1 MLFKIICVGK
11 IKEEYYSSQIQELCK
26 QINKKNRVEIIQS
39 EDEKIPKNASDAV
52 KQKII
57 ETESRNSLAS
67 IGKNDFVIAL
77 CIEGKKYTTEQFAAI
92 IRQAEEREYE
102 AVSFLIGG
110 SLGTSTEL
118 VRRADVKMSFSD
130 MTFPHQLMRVMLLD
144 QIRVIDGIGTIEL
157 FRKGNQADL
166 VR

>member
-11 IKEEYYSSQIQELCK
+11 IKEEYYRSQIQELCK

-77 CIEGKKYTTEQFAAI
+77 CIEGKKYITEQFAAI

-110 SLGTSTEL
+110 SLGTSNEL
-118 VRRADVKMSFSD
+118 IRRADVKMSFSD

-144 QIRVIDGIGTIEL
+144 QIRIICD
-157 FRKGNQADL
+157 K
-166 VR
+166 

>member
-11 IKEEYYSSQIQELCK
+11 IKEEYYSSQRQYLFK
-26 QINKKNRVEIIQS
+26 QINKHYMVEIIQS
-39 EDEKIPKNASDAV
+39 VDAKLPQKASDAV

-110 SLGTSTEL
+110 SLGTSNEL
-118 VRRADVKMSFSD
+118 IRRADVKMSFSD

-144 QIRVIDGIGTIEL
+144 QIRIICD
-157 FRKGNQADL
+157 K
-166 VR
+166 

>member
-57 ETESRNSLAS
+57 ETESRNSLVS

-110 SLGTSTEL
+110 SLGTSNEL
-118 VRRADVKMSFSD
+118 IRRADVKMSFSD
-130 MTFPHQLMRVMLLD
+130 MTFPHQLMRIMLLD
-144 QIRVIDGIGTIEL
+144 QIRIICD
-157 FRKGNQADL
+157 K
-166 VR
+166 

>member
-39 EDEKIPKNASDAV
+39 EDEKISKNASDAV

-144 QIRVIDGIGTIEL
+144 QIRIICD
-157 FRKGNQADL
+157 K
-166 VR
+166 

>member
-92 IRQAEEREYE
+92 IRQAEAREYE

-110 SLGTSTEL
+110 SLGTSNEL
-118 VRRADVKMSFSD
+118 IRRADVKMSFSD

-144 QIRVIDGIGTIEL
+144 QIRIICD
-157 FRKGNQADL
+157 K
-166 VR
+166 

>member
-67 IGKNDFVIAL
+67 IGKKDFVIAL

-110 SLGTSTEL
+110 SLGTSNEL
-118 VRRADVKMSFSD
+118 IRRADVKMSFSD

-144 QIRVIDGIGTIEL
+144 QIRIICD
-157 FRKGNQADL
+157 K
-166 VR
+166 

>member
-26 QINKKNRVEIIQS
+26 QINKKNRLEIIQS

-110 SLGTSTEL
+110 SLGTSNEL
-118 VRRADVKMSFSD
+118 IRRADVKMSFSD

-144 QIRVIDGIGTIEL
+144 QIRIICD
-157 FRKGNQADL
+157 K
-166 VR
+166 

>member
-110 SLGTSTEL
+110 SLGTSNEL
-118 VRRADVKMSFSD
+118 VRCADVKMSFSD

-144 QIRVIDGIGTIEL
+144 QIRIICD
-157 FRKGNQADL
+157 KYCCY
-166 VR
+166 

>member
-110 SLGTSTEL
+110 SLGTSNEL
-118 VRRADVKMSFSD
+118 VRCADVKMSFSD

-144 QIRVIDGIGTIEL
+144 QIRIICDM
-157 FRKGNQADL
+157 
-166 VR
+166 

>member
-110 SLGTSTEL
+110 SLGTSNEL
-118 VRRADVKMSFSD
+118 VRCADVKMSFSD
-130 MTFPHQLMRVMLLD
+130 MTFPHQLMRVILCE
-144 QIRVIDGIGTIEL
+144 QIYRG
-157 FRKGNQADL
+157 FRISNKEPYHK
-166 VR
+166 

>member
-92 IRQAEEREYE
+92 IRQAEELEYE

-110 SLGTSTEL
+110 SLGTSNEL

-144 QIRVIDGIGTIEL
+144 QIRIICD
-157 FRKGNQADL
+157 K
-166 VR
+166 

>member
-1 MLFKIICVGK
+1 MHT
-11 IKEEYYSSQIQELCK
+11 
-26 QINKKNRVEIIQS
+26 
-39 EDEKIPKNASDAV
+39 DAV

-110 SLGTSTEL
+110 SLGTSNEL
-118 VRRADVKMSFSD
+118 IRRADVKMSFSD

-144 QIRVIDGIGTIEL
+144 QIRIICD
-157 FRKGNQADL
+157 K
-166 VR
+166 

>member
-110 SLGTSTEL
+110 SLGTSNEL
-118 VRRADVKMSFSD
+118 IRRADVKMSFSN

-144 QIRVIDGIGTIEL
+144 QIRIICD
-157 FRKGNQADL
+157 K
-166 VR
+166 

>member
-110 SLGTSTEL
+110 SLGTSNEL
-118 VRRADVKMSFSD
+118 IRRADVKMSFSD
-130 MTFPHQLMRVMLLD
+130 MTVPHQLMRVMLLD
-144 QIRVIDGIGTIEL
+144 QIRIICD
-157 FRKGNQADL
+157 K
-166 VR
+166 

>member
-67 IGKNDFVIAL
+67 IGKNDFVTAL

-110 SLGTSTEL
+110 SLGTSNEL
-118 VRRADVKMSFSD
+118 IRRADVKMSFSD

-144 QIRVIDGIGTIEL
+144 QIRIICD
-157 FRKGNQADL
+157 K
-166 VR
+166 

>member
-77 CIEGKKYTTEQFAAI
+77 CIEGKKYTTEQLAAI

-110 SLGTSTEL
+110 SLGTSNEL
-118 VRRADVKMSFSD
+118 IRRADVKMSFSD

-144 QIRVIDGIGTIEL
+144 QIRIICD
-157 FRKGNQADL
+157 K
-166 VR
+166 

>member
-110 SLGTSTEL
+110 SLGTSNEL
-118 VRRADVKMSFSD
+118 IRRADVKMSFSD
-130 MTFPHQLMRVMLLD
+130 MTFTHQLMRVMLLD
-144 QIRVIDGIGTIEL
+144 QIRIICD
-157 FRKGNQADL
+157 K
-166 VR
+166 

>member
-92 IRQAEEREYE
+92 IRQAEEWEYE

-110 SLGTSTEL
+110 SLGTSNEL
-118 VRRADVKMSFSD
+118 IRRADVKMSFSD

-144 QIRVIDGIGTIEL
+144 QIRIICD
-157 FRKGNQADL
+157 K
-166 VR
+166 

>member
-11 IKEEYYSSQIQELCK
+11 IKQDYYSSLILDLSK

-110 SLGTSTEL
+110 SLGTSNEL
-118 VRRADVKMSFSD
+118 IRRADVKMSFSD

-144 QIRVIDGIGTIEL
+144 QIRIICD
-157 FRKGNQADL
+157 K
-166 VR
+166 

>member
-1 MLFKIICVGK
+1 MLFKIIGVGK

-110 SLGTSTEL
+110 SLGTSNEL
-118 VRRADVKMSFSD
+118 VRCADVKMSFSD

-144 QIRVIDGIGTIEL
+144 QIRIICD
-157 FRKGNQADL
+157 K
-166 VR
+166 

>member
-39 EDEKIPKNASDAV
+39 EDEKIPKNASNAV

-110 SLGTSTEL
+110 SLGTSNEL
-118 VRRADVKMSFSD
+118 IRRADVKMSFSD

-144 QIRVIDGIGTIEL
+144 QIRIICD
-157 FRKGNQADL
+157 K
-166 VR
+166 

>member
-92 IRQAEEREYE
+92 IRQAEGREYE

-110 SLGTSTEL
+110 SLGTSNEL
-118 VRRADVKMSFSD
+118 IRRADVKMSFSD

-144 QIRVIDGIGTIEL
+144 QIRIICD
-157 FRKGNQADL
+157 K
-166 VR
+166 

>member
-39 EDEKIPKNASDAV
+39 EEEKIPKNASDAV

-110 SLGTSTEL
+110 SLGTSNEL
-118 VRRADVKMSFSD
+118 IRRADVKMSFSD

-144 QIRVIDGIGTIEL
+144 QIRIICD
-157 FRKGNQADL
+157 K
-166 VR
+166 

>member
-110 SLGTSTEL
+110 FLGTSNEL
-118 VRRADVKMSFSD
+118 IRRADVKMSFSD

-144 QIRVIDGIGTIEL
+144 QIRIICD
-157 FRKGNQADL
+157 K
-166 VR
+166 

>member
-1 MLFKIICVGK
+1 MLVKIICGGK

-110 SLGTSTEL
+110 SLGTSNEL
-118 VRRADVKMSFSD
+118 IRRADVKMSFSD

-144 QIRVIDGIGTIEL
+144 QIRIICD
-157 FRKGNQADL
+157 K
-166 VR
+166 

>member
-57 ETESRNSLAS
+57 ETESRNSLVS

-110 SLGTSTEL
+110 SLGTSNEL
-118 VRRADVKMSFSD
+118 IRRADVKMSFSD

-144 QIRVIDGIGTIEL
+144 QIRIICD
-157 FRKGNQADL
+157 KQCCY
-166 VR
+166 

>member
-1 MLFKIICVGK
+1 MLLKIICVGK

-110 SLGTSTEL
+110 SLGTSNEL
-118 VRRADVKMSFSD
+118 IRRADVKMSFSD

-144 QIRVIDGIGTIEL
+144 QIRIICD
-157 FRKGNQADL
+157 K
-166 VR
+166 

>member
-26 QINKKNRVEIIQS
+26 QINKKNWVEIIQS

-110 SLGTSTEL
+110 SLGTSNEL
-118 VRRADVKMSFSD
+118 IRRADVKMSFSD

-144 QIRVIDGIGTIEL
+144 QIRIICD
-157 FRKGNQADL
+157 K
-166 VR
+166 

>member
-77 CIEGKKYTTEQFAAI
+77 CIEGKKYTTEQFEAI

-110 SLGTSTEL
+110 SLGTSNEL
-118 VRRADVKMSFSD
+118 IRRADVKMSFSD

-144 QIRVIDGIGTIEL
+144 QIRIICD
-157 FRKGNQADL
+157 K
-166 VR
+166 

>member
-110 SLGTSTEL
+110 SLGTSNEL
-118 VRRADVKMSFSD
+118 IRRADVKMSFSD

-144 QIRVIDGIGTIEL
+144 QIRIICD
-157 FRKGNQADL
+157 K
-166 VR
+166 

>member
-1 MLFKIICVGK
+1 MILFKIICVGK

-110 SLGTSTEL
+110 SLGTSNEL
-118 VRRADVKMSFSD
+118 VRCADVKMSFSD

-144 QIRVIDGIGTIEL
+144 QIRIICD
-157 FRKGNQADL
+157 K
-166 VR
+166 

>member
-110 SLGTSTEL
+110 SLGTSNEL
-118 VRRADVKMSFSD
+118 IRRADVKISFSD

-144 QIRVIDGIGTIEL
+144 QIRIICD
-157 FRKGNQADL
+157 K
-166 VR
+166 

>member
-26 QINKKNRVEIIQS
+26 QINKRNRVEIIQS

-110 SLGTSTEL
+110 SLGTSNEL
-118 VRRADVKMSFSD
+118 VRCADVKMSFSD

-144 QIRVIDGIGTIEL
+144 QIRIICD
-157 FRKGNQADL
+157 K
-166 VR
+166 

>member
-77 CIEGKKYTTEQFAAI
+77 CIEGKKYTTEQFTAI

-110 SLGTSTEL
+110 SLGTSNEL

-144 QIRVIDGIGTIEL
+144 QIRIICD
-157 FRKGNQADL
+157 K
-166 VR
+166 

>member
-67 IGKNDFVIAL
+67 IGKNDFVVAL

-110 SLGTSTEL
+110 SLGTSNEL
-118 VRRADVKMSFSD
+118 IRRADVKMSFSD

-144 QIRVIDGIGTIEL
+144 QIRIICD
-157 FRKGNQADL
+157 K
-166 VR
+166 

>member
-26 QINKKNRVEIIQS
+26 QINKKNQVEIIQS

-57 ETESRNSLAS
+57 ETESRNSLVS

-118 VRRADVKMSFSD
+118 IRRADVKMSFSD

-144 QIRVIDGIGTIEL
+144 QIRIICD
-157 FRKGNQADL
+157 K
-166 VR
+166 

>member
-67 IGKNDFVIAL
+67 IGKNDYVIAL

-110 SLGTSTEL
+110 SLGTSNEL
-118 VRRADVKMSFSD
+118 VRCADVKMSFSD
-130 MTFPHQLMRVMLLD
+130 MTFPHQLMRAMLLD
-144 QIRVIDGIGTIEL
+144 QIRIICD
-157 FRKGNQADL
+157 K
-166 VR
+166 

>member
-77 CIEGKKYTTEQFAAI
+77 CIEGKKYITEQFEAI

-110 SLGTSTEL
+110 SLGTSNEL
-118 VRRADVKMSFSD
+118 IRRADVKMSFSD

-144 QIRVIDGIGTIEL
+144 QIRIICD
-157 FRKGNQADL
+157 K
-166 VR
+166 

>member
-26 QINKKNRVEIIQS
+26 QINKKNRGEIIQS

-110 SLGTSTEL
+110 SLGTSNEL
-118 VRRADVKMSFSD
+118 IRRADVKMSFSD

-144 QIRVIDGIGTIEL
+144 QIRIICD
-157 FRKGNQADL
+157 K
-166 VR
+166 

>member
-57 ETESRNSLAS
+57 ETESRSSLAS

-110 SLGTSTEL
+110 SLGTSNEL
-118 VRRADVKMSFSD
+118 IRRADVKMSFSD

-144 QIRVIDGIGTIEL
+144 QIRIICD
-157 FRKGNQADL
+157 K
-166 VR
+166 